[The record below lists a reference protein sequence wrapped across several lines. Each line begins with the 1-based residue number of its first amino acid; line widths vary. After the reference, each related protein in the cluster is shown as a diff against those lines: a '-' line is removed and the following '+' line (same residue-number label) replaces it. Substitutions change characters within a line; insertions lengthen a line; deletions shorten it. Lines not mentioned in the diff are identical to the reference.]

1 MEPSAFGNNG
11 DSVPFVHVRQAVLDK
26 VLQASPITADGKML
40 SSLHDVAMYIDETL
54 KPVSQP
60 LSGWTASVSTRFK
73 ANSVKAYNLIGVV
86 EGEGPLANETIVIG
100 GHYDHLGLGGYGSRT
115 QSRTGEVHN
124 GADDN
129 ASGTAAVLELA
140 RRVAAGP
147 KPKRRM
153 VFICFS
159 GEERGLL
166 GSEHYVRNPVYPIEN
181 TIWMLNFDMIGNLKD
196 NRVEVNGVGS
206 SASFAEIV
214 QKADEAVPIDI
225 TVNPSSFAGSDHLPF
240 YQRQIPVMFCFTGM
254 TDIYHTPDD
263 DSKTLNMEG
272 AVLVIDYSEQLL
284 RGVDSLEARPTF
296 AEGQPGRRRPTRRT
310 PFLGL
315 QPDLSASG
323 ENGIVVRSVRPGSPA
338 EGAGIA
344 AGDVIT
350 KVGEDKVEGYQTL
363 VEKLVALK
371 PGDVMKFVVKRGEE
385 LKDVEVKLGEPQ
397 R

>member
-1 MEPSAFGNNG
+1 
-11 DSVPFVHVRQAVLDK
+11 
-26 VLQASPITADGKML
+26 
-40 SSLHDVAMYIDETL
+40 
-54 KPVSQP
+54 
-60 LSGWTASVSTRFK
+60 
-73 ANSVKAYNLIGVV
+73 
-86 EGEGPLANETIVIG
+86 
-100 GHYDHLGLGGYGSRT
+100 
-115 QSRTGEVHN
+115 
-124 GADDN
+124 
-129 ASGTAAVLELA
+129 
-140 RRVAAGP
+140 
-147 KPKRRM
+147 
-153 VFICFS
+153 
-159 GEERGLL
+159 
-166 GSEHYVRNPVYPIEN
+166 
-181 TIWMLNFDMIGNLKD
+181 
-196 NRVEVNGVGS
+196 
-206 SASFAEIV
+206 
-214 QKADEAVPIDI
+214 
-225 TVNPSSFAGSDHLPF
+225 
-240 YQRQIPVMFCFTGM
+240 
-254 TDIYHTPDD
+254 
-263 DSKTLNMEG
+263 
-272 AVLVIDYSEQLL
+272 EQLL